1 MDLRHLLP
9 VLLLL
14 LASGQ
19 AAAADPAALWSAQV
33 QPLLDRHCVK
43 CHGPIEKHGGL
54 ELDTPAAVLA
64 GGMAAPW
71 SWQVSPS
78 RAGSP

>member
-1 MDLRHLLP
+1 MDLRHLPPPL
-9 VLLLL
+9 LLLL
-14 LASGQ
+14 LASGP
-19 AAAADPAALWSAQV
+19 AAGADPAALWSTRV

-64 GGMAAPW
+64 ALMNRGLR
-71 SWQVSPS
+71 SE
-78 RAGSP
+78 